1 MKLSL
6 YLVQQGT
13 YPNRSQAHNA
23 IKEKRVRVNGLI
35 VTKDGYEVSENDLI
49 EVEKEEKQYVS
60 RGGYKLAAALST
72 FKISLEN
79 LTVLDIGA
87 STGGFTDCAL
97 QQGARRVYAYDVGHD
112 QLAES
117 LRNDPRVIAK
127 EGING
132 RDLNRDSFDEKI
144 DFICMD
150 VSFISCMKLLPNI
163 ADILHENGQTVIL
176 FKPQFEVGPSH
187 LNNKGVVKN
196 KEIVSQKLKET
207 EDTAALLKLKL
218 KGTVKSPITGQN
230 GNQEYLMYFVKEG
243 E

>member
-1 MKLSL
+1 MKLSM
-6 YLVQQGT
+6 YLVQQGI

-23 IKEKRVRVNGLI
+23 IKEKRVRVNGI
-35 VTKDGYEVSENDLI
+35 TVTKDGYEVDENDLI
-49 EVEKEEKQYVS
+49 EVEKEENQYVS
-60 RGGYKLAAALST
+60 RGGYKLAAALNT

-79 LTVLDIGA
+79 LMVLDIGA
-87 STGGFTDCAL
+87 STGGFSDCAL
-97 QQGARRVYAYDVGHD
+97 QNGARKVYAYDVGHD

-117 LRNDPRVIAK
+117 LRNNPKVISR

-132 RDLNRDSFDEKI
+132 RDLHRDSFEETI

-150 VSFISCMKLLPNI
+150 VSFISCVKLLPNI
-163 ADILHENGQTVIL
+163 ADILHDKGQAVIL
-176 FKPQFEVGPSH
+176 FKPQFEVGPSF

-196 KEIVSQKLKET
+196 KEIVSLKMKET
-207 EDTAALLKLKL
+207 EETASLLKLKHM
-218 KGTVKSPITGQN
+218 GTVKSPITGQN